1 MYTFD
6 ELQSLVRERMDKQ
19 NLVEEPKA
27 LFEPISYILED
38 GGKRLRPTLVLMATN
53 LYKDDIEGAMLPAIG
68 VEIFHN
74 YTLLHDDVMDDA
86 DIRRGRQTVHKKWDQ
101 NVAILSG
108 DAAAIV
114 AYMHLVKCDDKYL
127 RDSVDIFNKVAMDVC
142 KGQQYDMEFEERMDV
157 NCEEYTHMIYLK
169 TAALIAG
176 SLKLGA
182 VLGDASSEEA
192 QLLYDFGKYLG
203 IAFQLQDDH
212 LDVYGDVAVFGKKIG
227 GDIISNKKT
236 FLLIKA
242 LEMAEGETRK
252 RLLGWIDKKDFDAQE
267 KIESVRA
274 IYDELGIEKITK
286 DEIVSYIDRSIE
298 VLEKI
303 DVEKDRKRGF
313 YEMVNV
319 LKDRVY

>member
-1 MYTFD
+1 
-6 ELQSLVRERMDKQ
+6 
-19 NLVEEPKA
+19 
-27 LFEPISYILED
+27 
-38 GGKRLRPTLVLMATN
+38 
-53 LYKDDIEGAMLPAIG
+53 
-68 VEIFHN
+68 
-74 YTLLHDDVMDDA
+74 MDDA

-114 AYMHLVKCDDKYL
+114 AYMYLVKCDDKYL
-127 RDSVDIFNKVAMDVC
+127 RQSVDIFNKVAMDVC

-182 VLGDASSEEA
+182 ALGDATAEEA

-242 LEMAEGETRK
+242 LEMAEGETRE
-252 RLLGWIDKKDFDAQE
+252 RLLKWIDKKNFDAQE
-267 KIESVRA
+267 KIEAVRT
-274 IYDELGIEKITK
+274 IYDELGVEDVTK
-286 DEIVSYIDRSIE
+286 KEIVSYIDKSID
-298 VLEKI
+298 VLKKI
-303 DVEKDRKRGF
+303 DVEEDRKKGF